1 MPIFSQKN
9 VHSLKNTVLLCRFFQ
24 IFHENPAAA
33 MPIFGP
39 KKVNSFKTIWA
50 KKVNRMPFFPISHE
64 KITALMPIFCQQNAN
79 SLKTHFSHVHIF
91 SKNINSLK
99 HAVVSYH
106 FFQICYEKPLAVVP
120 IVGQKNRQFC
130 QNYTILWAKKV
141 NRMPFPPY
149 FSRKN
154 NFSHAHFL

>member
-1 MPIFSQKN
+1 MSFFSIFSWKSRYCN
-9 VHSLKNTVLLCRFFQ
+9 AHIWS
-24 IFHENPAAA
+24 
-33 MPIFGP
+33 
-39 KKVNSFKTIWA
+39 KKSQFCQNNIIWA
-50 KKVNRMPFFPISHE
+50 KKVNRMPFFPTSHA

-99 HAVVSYH
+99 HTVVSYH
-106 FFQICYEKPLAVVP
+106 FFQSCYEKPLAVVP

-141 NRMPFPPY
+141 NRMPFSPY

-154 NFSHAHFL
+154 NFSHAHFS